1 MLTPVMIVVSDT
13 SPILSLAL
21 IQRLDLLR
29 DLYGSIVIPEAVRQE
44 IMVADH
50 SGTREVA
57 QADWIIT
64 HPIVPDVS
72 LKLLQREVDRGEAEA
87 IGLAVQ
93 LKADVLLI
101 DERQARK
108 LAQYLELNVVGLLD
122 VLQAAKQRQL
132 IPSIKPVL
140 DDLLTRARFRLSRKL
155 YQRTLHTAGELDHA
169 HLA

>member
-1 MLTPVMIVVSDT
+1 MIVVSNT

-21 IQRLDLLR
+21 IGRLDLLH
-29 DLYGSIVIPEAVRQE
+29 DLYGSIVIPAAVRQE
-44 IMVADH
+44 IMATDQ
-50 SGTREVA
+50 SGAQEVS

-64 HPIVPDVS
+64 HPIDPDVI

-93 LKADVLLI
+93 LKAAVLLI
-101 DERQARK
+101 DERKARN

-122 VLQAAKQRQL
+122 VLQEAKQRQL
-132 IPSIKPVL
+132 LPTIKPVL

-169 HLA
+169 HPA